1 MQFHVV
7 QYRLYALFVRY
18 VGVKRCDI
26 SSDQDSI
33 LRQWWE
39 GLKELEEVFAVP
51 YIRGECFHKR
61 LYEVGDII

>member
-18 VGVKRCDI
+18 IGVKRCDI

-51 YIRGECFHKR
+51 YIGGECFHKR
-61 LYEVGDII
+61 LYEVSDII